1 MESGLMGTFF
11 ITNFFGDSQIFAKY
25 PRMIFHS
32 NEKILI
38 KKLQLS
44 SANQIT
50 PFQSDFSS
58 ESKLLTTLNVSPTR
72 SPTFLPAGQ
81 CFLLHEYKF
90 LFRKH
95 LLALKDTFTYHI
107 MAPASLGCLLLHL
120 L

>member
-1 MESGLMGTFF
+1 MGTFF
-11 ITNFFGDSQIFAKY
+11 IANFGDSPIFAKY
-25 PRMIFHS
+25 PGTIFHS
-32 NEKILI
+32 DENILI

-58 ESKLLTTLNVSPTR
+58 ESKLLTTLNVSLTR
-72 SPTFLPAGQ
+72 SPTFSPARQ
-81 CFLLHEYKF
+81 CSLSHEYKF

-95 LLALKDTFTYHI
+95 LLALKDTFIYHI